1 MKAGCLPKFIDKW
14 HNITKDKFVLDA
26 IAGFKLP
33 FIQIPIQTYEPT
45 NPKFSENE
53 SLIIDDCIKKLLI
66 TGAVVKSDEESDQ
79 FISTI
84 FTVPK
89 PDGSRRPIINLRKLN
104 EYLESYHFKMEN
116 IRIAGELVSKGS
128 FMAVIDCQDAY
139 HSISIEKSFQKYL
152 KFRWRGTLYKYTV
165 VPFGLSVAPRLYTK
179 LNKPIVAY
187 LRSNGVLVV
196 SYLDDMLVLGRAY
209 DECMSSLRKVMSLLE
224 TLGFKINVEKSQ
236 LIPSQVVRYLGF
248 IINSSTMTLSL
259 PEEKCN
265 RVISKCDKTVNSSQI
280 TIREL
285 AELIGTLIAAAP
297 ATKYGMLYTK
307 QLEQEKTLALDECC
321 NNWSGKVSLS
331 VEAKSDLSW
340 WILNAGKFY
349 NNLHKPKPQCIITT
363 DASPTGWGAW
373 IEADGKEIH
382 GHWSGEFLDYHIN
395 VLEIWAVFLGLRFL
409 IKTRGIH
416 TFGSHR

>member
-1 MKAGCLPKFIDKW
+1 
-14 HNITKDKFVLDA
+14 
-26 IAGFKLP
+26 
-33 FIQIPIQTYEPT
+33 
-45 NPKFSENE
+45 
-53 SLIIDDCIKKLLI
+53 
-66 TGAVVKSDEESDQ
+66 
-79 FISTI
+79 
-84 FTVPK
+84 
-89 PDGSRRPIINLRKLN
+89 
-104 EYLESYHFKMEN
+104 
-116 IRIAGELVSKGS
+116 
-128 FMAVIDCQDAY
+128 
-139 HSISIEKSFQKYL
+139 
-152 KFRWRGTLYKYTV
+152 
-165 VPFGLSVAPRLYTK
+165 
-179 LNKPIVAY
+179 
-187 LRSNGVLVV
+187 
-196 SYLDDMLVLGRAY
+196 
-209 DECMSSLRKVMSLLE
+209 
-224 TLGFKINVEKSQ
+224 
-236 LIPSQVVRYLGF
+236 
-248 IINSSTMTLSL
+248 MTLSL

-297 ATKYGMLYTK
+297 ATKY
-307 QLEQEKTLALDECC
+307 
-321 NNWSGKVSLS
+321 GKVSLS

-416 TFGSHR
+416 ILVRTDSSTAMAYINKFGGCRSTGVHDVAKKLWRWAESHDITIAANYINTKDNYVADKLSRKQNDSSDFMLSTFYFDRICREFGVPEIDLFASHGTTQCKRFYSYKPDPTSEGIDAFSFTWVEHFYAFPPFNLVNRVINKIIEDKSEGIVVLQRTTSAQPQVIINGRDLIREAMQKLNLPENVLDILRASKAEGTWKQYESALGKCLVHNSRNGSVLLGEKVGKVAGSSSVCFHSLDGQQLDGKQLDGQQLALLALGLRNPVVSKSSVSTFTQIYTHVSSN

>member
-1 MKAGCLPKFIDKW
+1 
-14 HNITKDKFVLDA
+14 
-26 IAGFKLP
+26 
-33 FIQIPIQTYEPT
+33 
-45 NPKFSENE
+45 
-53 SLIIDDCIKKLLI
+53 
-66 TGAVVKSDEESDQ
+66 
-79 FISTI
+79 
-84 FTVPK
+84 
-89 PDGSRRPIINLRKLN
+89 
-104 EYLESYHFKMEN
+104 
-116 IRIAGELVSKGS
+116 
-128 FMAVIDCQDAY
+128 
-139 HSISIEKSFQKYL
+139 
-152 KFRWRGTLYKYTV
+152 
-165 VPFGLSVAPRLYTK
+165 
-179 LNKPIVAY
+179 
-187 LRSNGVLVV
+187 
-196 SYLDDMLVLGRAY
+196 
-209 DECMSSLRKVMSLLE
+209 
-224 TLGFKINVEKSQ
+224 
-236 LIPSQVVRYLGF
+236 
-248 IINSSTMTLSL
+248 MTLSL

-297 ATKYGMLYTK
+297 ATKY
-307 QLEQEKTLALDECC
+307 
-321 NNWSGKVSLS
+321 GKVSLS

-416 TFGSHR
+416 TFAKKLWRWAESHDITIAANYINTKDNYVADKLSRKQNDSSDFMLSTFYFDRICREFGVPEIDLLVSHGTTQCKRFYSYKPDPTSEGIDAFSFTWVEHFYAFPPFNLVNRVINKIIEDKSEGIVVVPEWKSQPWFPLFNRLAVTPVLKLGPNKNLLFNPSYRELHPLNPKLSLMAAILSGKQCKN